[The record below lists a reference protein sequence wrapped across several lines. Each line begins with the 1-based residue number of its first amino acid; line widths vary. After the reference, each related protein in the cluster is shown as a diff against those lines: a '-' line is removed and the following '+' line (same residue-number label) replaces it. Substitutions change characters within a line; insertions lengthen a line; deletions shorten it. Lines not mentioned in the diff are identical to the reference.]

1 MTKQRRKNEQ
11 IIWQNHR
18 EGLFVNFFLKSNTST
33 SRDLDALPI
42 VVVEETANANPEDQD
57 HMEDNVHIDM
67 DEHNVS
73 DHENILN
80 SSETEPTNYFI

>member
-1 MTKQRRKNEQ
+1 M
-11 IIWQNHR
+11 
-18 EGLFVNFFLKSNTST
+18 
-33 SRDLDALPI
+33 PI
-42 VVVEETANANPEDQD
+42 VAVEKTANANPEDYD

-73 DHENILN
+73 DHENELN